1 MKALIS
7 ILFLSLIVSTQAG
20 WNLEEKKIN
29 FLIQEIEKVEG
40 TFVRNGDEHTP
51 SEAAKH
57 LRMKL
62 KNALNS
68 WFTPSKE
75 KWTADLFI
83 EKVASKSSLSG
94 TTYKIKLD
102 SGKVVTTSSWL
113 KNKLLT
119 FKNKPIKS
127 HLIAP

>member
-7 ILFLSLIVSTQAG
+7 ILFLSILVSTQAG

-29 FLIQEIEKVEG
+29 YLIKEIEKVKG
-40 TFVRNGDEHTP
+40 TFLRNGDEHTP
-51 SEAAKH
+51 SAAAKH

-62 KNALNS
+62 KNALSS

-94 TTYKIKLD
+94 AAYKIKLD
-102 SGKVVTTSSWL
+102 SGEVVTTSSWL
-113 KNKLLT
+113 KNKLST
-119 FKNKPIKS
+119 FKNKPIRNN
-127 HLIAP
+127 